1 MMMRLQPQPPSA
13 DPFTGSNACA
23 APACTCSDTD
33 PGHANFDATS
43 TDVAMS
49 DWGDLLA
56 AVKGRLGSL
65 ATDTATQ
72 RAQTTQGVQA
82 ALLDCVTALDQLQQ
96 TLTHELGRRQ
106 LEIFDARTALAHTR
120 AELVGTRASET
131 HARHLAAHDPLTMLP
146 NRKHLHER
154 LSRALT
160 AVGADRPALA
170 VLFLDLD
177 GFKRINDDHGHDAG
191 DQLLKIIAARLHR
204 AVRADDMVGRLGGD
218 EFGLLLT
225 GVADRAPLRQL
236 AGKLLSAVAAP
247 MRIGK
252 LTLGVRASVGIAICP
267 VDGDNADQL
276 LHNADAAMYVAKRN
290 RNGHAF
296 FSESTHAN

>member
-1 MMMRLQPQPPSA
+1 MRHPPEPWSA
-13 DPFTGSNACA
+13 DPFIGSNAHAAPA
-23 APACTCSDTD
+23 APACTCSDAE
-33 PGHANFDATS
+33 PPHANFDLPS
-43 TDVAMS
+43 SDVAMS

-65 ATDTATQ
+65 ATDTA
-72 RAQTTQGVQA
+72 TQGVQA